1 MRFVNLSVMALV
13 GLLSIE
19 EVNSLQL
26 KHDSVWDD
34 ALGDVDTSEYTKE
47 APKGYVE
54 KKEAK
59 KIDLKAIAQRKKEA
73 AALVQK
79 EEEES

>member
-1 MRFVNLSVMALV
+1 MKFVNLSVIALV
-13 GLLSIE
+13 GLLSID
-19 EVNSLQL
+19 EVRSIQL

-54 KKEAK
+54 KEKPKIDVKAIERRRKEA
-59 KIDLKAIAQRKKEA
+59 E
-73 AALVQK
+73 ALVQK
-79 EEEES
+79 E